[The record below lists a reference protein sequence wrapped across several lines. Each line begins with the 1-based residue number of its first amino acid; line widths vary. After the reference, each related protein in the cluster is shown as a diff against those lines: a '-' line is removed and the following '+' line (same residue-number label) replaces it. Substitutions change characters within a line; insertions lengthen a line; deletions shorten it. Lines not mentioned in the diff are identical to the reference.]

1 MKTSHH
7 GQMSES
13 FLTAVFLS
21 LSGGLQDAY
30 TYLFRGKVFANA
42 QTGNI
47 VLLSA
52 NLMDGNWER
61 VLHYLVPLCAF
72 ALGVLTAEKMR
83 ERFREMRTLHWR
95 QLVVLGEGLLLFL
108 VGFLPQEQNL
118 LANAIVSF
126 ACAMQVQAFRKVN
139 GYAFASTMCIGDLRS
154 GVEALCIWRKTH
166 EPQARD
172 RMLRYFGIILLFAI
186 GAGIGSRSAA
196 LLGGRAIW
204 ICCGFLLVS
213 FALMFIREDL
223 EENPV
228 IEKDLTE
235 IRQETREINHA
246 LKQELQEE
254 HREQKMYAGA
264 DGDAVPEEFREAR
277 NKGLYY
283 LQFSGKTENEMRKK
297 LAEQGFSPASV
308 EDAVLFLKHYRYLD
322 DEDYARRYVEK
333 NDHKKSIRQMKFD
346 LRQKGVSDDL
356 VEMVFE
362 DMEVDESAQI
372 LGLLRKKNYDPEE
385 PDPAKRQKIYAFL
398 ARKGFS
404 YDAINSA
411 MKQWE

>member
-126 ACAMQVQAFRKVN
+126 ACAMQVQAFRKVH
-139 GYAFASTMCIGDLRS
+139 GYPFASTMCIGNLRS
-154 GVEALCIWRKTH
+154 GMDALV
-166 EPQARD
+166 A
-172 RMLRYFGIILLFAI
+172 FGHSHDKSALWKSLHYFAI
-186 GAGIGSRSAA
+186 IFIFALGAGIGTQCVGIFGERTIWLSCA
-196 LLGGRAIW
+196 L
-204 ICCGFLLVS
+204 LLVS
-213 FALMFIREDL
+213 LCFMFIKEDL
-223 EENPV
+223 PEIEE
-228 IEKDLTE
+228 E
-235 IRQETREINHA
+235 
-246 LKQELQEE
+246 LK
-254 HREQKMYAGA
+254 K
-264 DGDAVPEEFREAR
+264 
-277 NKGLYY
+277 
-283 LQFSGKTENEMRKK
+283 
-297 LAEQGFSPASV
+297 
-308 EDAVLFLKHYRYLD
+308 
-322 DEDYARRYVEK
+322 
-333 NDHKKSIRQMKFD
+333 
-346 LRQKGVSDDL
+346 
-356 VEMVFE
+356 
-362 DMEVDESAQI
+362 
-372 LGLLRKKNYDPEE
+372 
-385 PDPAKRQKIYAFL
+385 
-398 ARKGFS
+398 
-404 YDAINSA
+404 
-411 MKQWE
+411 

>member
-72 ALGVLTAEKMR
+72 ALGVLTAEKMQ

-139 GYAFASTMCIGDLRS
+139 GYAFASTMCIGNLRS
-154 GVEALCIWRKTH
+154 GMESLCAYGKTKDKKILRKSGN
-166 EPQARD
+166 
-172 RMLRYFGIILLFAI
+172 YFGIIFLFAVGAALGGHMIGYI
-186 GAGIGSRSAA
+186 GART
-196 LLGGRAIW
+196 IW
-204 ICCGFLLVS
+204 ISCIILLISFLC
-213 FALMFIREDL
+213 MFIKEEKKEHPEIVQEEREIRENLQNIRKEAKDVEHIL
-223 EENPV
+223 EDDIRSQ
-228 IEKDLTE
+228 IEK
-235 IRQETREINHA
+235 
-246 LKQELQEE
+246 
-254 HREQKMYAGA
+254 
-264 DGDAVPEEFREAR
+264 
-277 NKGLYY
+277 
-283 LQFSGKTENEMRKK
+283 KK
-297 LAEQGFSPASV
+297 
-308 EDAVLFLKHYRYLD
+308 
-322 DEDYARRYVEK
+322 
-333 NDHKKSIRQMKFD
+333 
-346 LRQKGVSDDL
+346 
-356 VEMVFE
+356 
-362 DMEVDESAQI
+362 
-372 LGLLRKKNYDPEE
+372 
-385 PDPAKRQKIYAFL
+385 
-398 ARKGFS
+398 
-404 YDAINSA
+404 
-411 MKQWE
+411 